1 MFGRDEEREGTSVVR
16 AEEELDVGTASEE
29 AGRVRAR
36 KRVETEHVEE
46 LVPRQIEHGEV
57 ERTAP
62 GEGDSGE
69 IETFEDGSVSIPI
82 LEEELVITKRTV
94 VRERILVRKR
104 TVTEEHR
111 VEAELRKER
120 VEFDAEGDVDV
131 EPEPS
136 RERADVSRGSTDKP
150 A

>member
-16 AEEELDVGTASEE
+16 AEEELDVGTAEEE

-46 LVPRQIEHGEV
+46 LVPRHVEHADV
-57 ERTAP
+57 ERTP
-62 GEGDSGE
+62 TGEGDSGE
-69 IETFEDGSVSIPI
+69 IETLPDGSVSIPI

-94 VRERILVRKR
+94 VRERIVIRKR

-120 VEFDAEGDVDV
+120 VELDAAGDV
-131 EPEPS
+131 
-136 RERADVSRGSTDKP
+136 ERVVDAARRDTRQPPRGD
-150 A
+150 